1 MTVTRGSNAG
11 TVGPGF
17 AGFSYEKTHMTNS
30 SFTGTNAA
38 LIALYQLVR
47 PTVMRIGADDVDKC
61 TWVPTAQPQ
70 VTQGS
75 FSRSIGTVDV
85 DALAAFTAA
94 TGARVIYGV
103 NYNSD
108 NPTNSAEEA
117 TYALGK
123 LGSSIYGFEIGNEI
137 NRFGSW
143 PSGLQTQWESIANAI
158 LTSSPTANLIGPAAG
173 GGDEASLTAPF
184 AAAEKGKNLILL
196 TQHYYA
202 GTANT
207 STATVANLQK
217 LDTRS
222 GTAGLPETLQDTNT
236 AAVTNKIADGW
247 RIGEGNTFAGHGQD
261 GVSNA
266 LISALWGID
275 FMFDVA
281 LNGGSGVNFHGGEKG
296 MDGSTPFY
304 YSPIEELDGVV
315 TNANPLFYGMVLFN
329 LVGSGQVLTTT
340 ATAGADAYFTAY
352 SVLRSDGTL
361 MVVLD
366 NKDDTNGVNA
376 TVDVGATVTSASAIY
391 LNGPT
396 PASLTSETGITL
408 AGGGIG
414 KDGSWNSTAPYAMT
428 ASGTK
433 VSVPVPPASAVLVQV
448 Q

>member
-1 MTVTRGSNAG
+1 
-11 TVGPGF
+11 
-17 AGFSYEKTHMTNS
+17 MTNS
-30 SFTGTNAA
+30 SFTGSNAA

-85 DALAAFTAA
+85 DGLAAFTAA

-108 NPTNSAEEA
+108 DPTNSAAEA
-117 TYALGK
+117 TYAFGK
-123 LGSSIYGFEIGNEI
+123 LGSSLYGFEIGNEI

-158 LTSSPTANLIGPAAG
+158 LASSPSADLIGPAAG
-173 GGDEASLTAPF
+173 GGDAESLTAPF

-207 STATVANLQK
+207 ASATVANLQTLNTSTGATGLLGT
-217 LDTRS
+217 LD
-222 GTAGLPETLQDTNT
+222 DTNT
-236 AAVTNKIADGW
+236 AAVTNKIPDGY

-281 LNGGSGVNFHGGEKG
+281 LHGGSGVNFHGGEKG
-296 MDGSTPFY
+296 MDGNTPFY

-329 LVGSGQVLTTT
+329 LAGTGQLLTTT
-340 ATAGADAYFTAY
+340 ASAGSDAYFTAY
-352 SVLRSDGTL
+352 ALQQTNGTL

-376 TVDVGATVTSASAIY
+376 TVDVGAAVTSASAIY
-391 LNGPT
+391 LSGPT

-408 AGGGIG
+408 AGAGITQ
-414 KDGSWNSTAPYAMT
+414 DGAWTYSAPYAMT
-428 ASGTK
+428 VTGNN
-433 VSVPVPPASAVLVQV
+433 VSVPVPPASAVLVRV